1 MIDFIDLIIG
11 IVMMVGSAIWLI
23 MLIKSNRKEKTYDY
37 WLLSYDIN
45 IVFGLI
51 VFIVLGVL
59 YVLRAFGISIN

>member
-1 MIDFIDLIIG
+1 MIDLSDLIIG
-11 IVMMVGSAIWLI
+11 IVMMVGSMIWLI
-23 MLIKSNRKEKTYDY
+23 LLIKSNRKEKNYDY

-59 YVLRAFGISIN
+59 YVLRAFGISIT

>member
-1 MIDFIDLIIG
+1 MIDFTDLIIG
-11 IVMMVGSAIWLI
+11 VVMIVASVIWLI
-23 MLIKSNRKEKTYDY
+23 LLIKRNRKEKNYDY

-59 YVLRAFGISIN
+59 YVLRAFGLSIT

>member
-1 MIDFIDLIIG
+1 MT
-11 IVMMVGSAIWLI
+11 VGSVIWLTL
-23 MLIKSNRKEKTYDY
+23 LIKSNRKEKNYDY

>member
-1 MIDFIDLIIG
+1 MT
-11 IVMMVGSAIWLI
+11 VGSVIWLTL
-23 MLIKSNRKEKTYDY
+23 LIKSNRKEKNYDY

-45 IVFGLI
+45 IEFGLI

>member
-23 MLIKSNRKEKTYDY
+23 MLIKSNRKEKNYDY

>member
-1 MIDFIDLIIG
+1 MIDLIDLIIG

-23 MLIKSNRKEKTYDY
+23 MHIKSNRKEKNYDY

>member
-23 MLIKSNRKEKTYDY
+23 MHIKSNRKEKNYDY
-37 WLLSYDIN
+37 WLMSYDIN

>member
-1 MIDFIDLIIG
+1 
-11 IVMMVGSAIWLI
+11 MVESAIWLI
-23 MLIKSNRKEKTYDY
+23 MHIKSNRKEKNYDY